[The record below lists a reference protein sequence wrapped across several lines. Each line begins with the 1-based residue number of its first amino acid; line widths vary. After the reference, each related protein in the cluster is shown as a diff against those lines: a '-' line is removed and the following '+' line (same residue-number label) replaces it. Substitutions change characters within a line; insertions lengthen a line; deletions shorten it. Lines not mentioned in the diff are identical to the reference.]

1 MGEVEKLWHL
11 YSGSSITF
19 QTTSVHKC
27 SFIASILPKLSR
39 LAAERLSFWSVR
51 CCRLLQCSCFCS
63 VLVFQVALLI
73 GVMWAVSLVFYMF
86 GHILGIGAYT
96 PNLVLVSV
104 LFVFTLN
111 PLRICYY
118 RARFWLLRVLVSQD
132 WKYTDLFLLVYLCLT
147 DYNIRKCHNLTWI
160 SGPSCSKDYS
170 IISKPFSS
178 TRLFSFERLTQSS
191 IASLFCSS
199 AFSLHHFIT

>member
-1 MGEVEKLWHL
+1 MRGGGGGSWEVVTLRDS
-11 YSGSSITF
+11 YSGSSIPF
-19 QTTSVHKC
+19 QTTSVHYC
-27 SFIASILPKLSR
+27 SFIASVLPKLSR
-39 LAAERLSFWSVR
+39 L
-51 CCRLLQCSCFCS
+51 RLLQCSCFCL

-111 PLRICYY
+111 PLKICYY

-132 WKYTDLFLLVYLCLT
+132 WKYTDLFLLVYLSLT
-147 DYNIRKCHNLTWI
+147 DYNITKCHNLTWK

-191 IASLFCSS
+191 IASLLCSS
-199 AFSLHHFIT
+199 AFSLHRFIT